1 MNRPAPEPASAGN
14 PSLGRELAGALLVSG
29 LFLLVDR
36 VHLLEGRSLLAHVSS
51 GARSA
56 LYISIA
62 ASSAALLGFAI
73 TATSIL
79 LVLGA
84 GARVSWLREQPEF
97 QQTRGVF
104 MYAIYALALATV
116 IFTALIAIDT
126 GQVGAWFLE
135 APAAGLLAFVI
146 TRLAWVLWL
155 LDQLLR
161 ISLADRGHSQI
172 PGAPLPFQEPLD
184 DPP

>member
-1 MNRPAPEPASAGN
+1 MSHPGPQPASGGD
-14 PSLGRELAGALLVSG
+14 PSVGRELLGAAATAVV
-29 LFLLVDR
+29 FVVVDR
-36 VHLLEGRSLLAHVSS
+36 VHFVEGRSLLAHVST

-56 LYISIA
+56 LYISIS
-62 ASSAALLGFAI
+62 ASCAALLGFTI

-84 GARVSWLREQPEF
+84 GPRMMWLRDQPEF
-97 QQTRGVF
+97 QKTRGVF
-104 MYAIYALALATV
+104 MYAIYALALATGV
-116 IFTALIAIDT
+116 FTALIVIDT

-135 APAAGLLAFVI
+135 ALGTGVLALVV

-161 ISLADRGHSQI
+161 ISLADRRQSSE
-172 PGAPLPFQEPLD
+172 PVAPAPFDEPLD
-184 DPP
+184 DPR

>member
-1 MNRPAPEPASAGN
+1 VSDPSQQSTSAGN
-14 PSLGRELAGALLVSG
+14 PSIGRELLGAVATAGV
-29 LFLLVDR
+29 FLIVDR
-36 VHLLEGRSLLAHVSS
+36 VHFVEGRSLLAHVST

-56 LYISIA
+56 LYISIS
-62 ASSAALLGFAI
+62 ASCAALLGFAI

-84 GARVSWLREQPEF
+84 GPRMTWLRDQPEF
-97 QQTRGVF
+97 QKTRVVF
-104 MYAIYALALATV
+104 MHAIYALALATAV
-116 IFTALIAIDT
+116 FTALIVIDT

-135 APAAGLLAFVI
+135 AFAAGILALVI

-161 ISLADRGHSQI
+161 ISLADRQQNSD
-172 PGAPLPFQEPLD
+172 PVAPAPFDETLD
-184 DPP
+184 DPR

>member
-1 MNRPAPEPASAGN
+1 MSDPAPQPAPGGD
-14 PSLGRELAGALLVSG
+14 PSIGRELLGAVATAGV
-29 LFLLVDR
+29 FVIVDR
-36 VHLLEGRSLLAHVSS
+36 VHFVEGRSLLAHVST

-56 LYISIA
+56 LYISIS
-62 ASSAALLGFAI
+62 ASCAALLGFAI

-84 GARVSWLREQPEF
+84 GPRMTWLRDQPEF
-97 QQTRGVF
+97 QKTRVVF

-116 IFTALIAIDT
+116 VFTALIVVDT
-126 GQVGAWFLE
+126 GQVGAWLLE
-135 APAAGLLAFVI
+135 ALGAGVLALVI

-161 ISLADRGHSQI
+161 ISLADRRQSSDPI
-172 PGAPLPFQEPLD
+172 APAPFDEPLD
-184 DPP
+184 DPR

>member
-1 MNRPAPEPASAGN
+1 VSDPDPQPASDGD
-14 PSLGRELAGALLVSG
+14 PSIGRELIGAAAAAAV
-29 LFLLVDR
+29 FVVIDR
-36 VHLLEGRSLLAHVSS
+36 VHYAEGHSLLAHIST

-56 LYISIA
+56 LYISIS
-62 ASSAALLGFAI
+62 ASCAALLGFVI

-79 LVLGA
+79 LALGA
-84 GARVSWLREQPEF
+84 GPRMTWLREQPEF
-97 QQTRGVF
+97 QKTRVVF

-116 IFTALIAIDT
+116 VFTALIVIDT

-135 APAAGLLAFVI
+135 ALGAGVLALVL

-161 ISLADRGHSQI
+161 ISLSDRRQGSE
-172 PGAPLPFQEPLD
+172 PGAPASFDEPLD
-184 DPP
+184 DPL